1 MKAENKEV
9 VQEVSKVKVTKILT
23 FPSVAHNTIVRPRF
37 VRGYELSKSKGTWT
51 TKVINEK
58 NQTIED
64 YCNDDFDLVEK
75 KFQEFLKK
83 Y

>member
-9 VQEVSKVKVTKILT
+9 VQEVSKVKVTKVLT
-23 FPSVAHNTIVRPRF
+23 FTPVPHNTIVRPRF
-37 VRGYELSKSKGTWT
+37 IRGYELSKSKGTWT

>member
-9 VQEVSKVKVTKILT
+9 VQEVSKVKVSKWHTS
-23 FPSVAHNTIVRPRF
+23 PPVPHNTIVRPRF
-37 VRGYELSKSKGTWT
+37 LRGYELSKSKGTWT

-58 NQTIED
+58 NQTIESYD
-64 YCNDDFDLVEK
+64 SDDFDLVEK